1 MVCCPAQTVSTG
13 LARNRASL
21 QQVALSVVWDYDVW
35 IGIIALILIMIPA
48 HRLRGLQSRAQRIRD
63 YGVMLGIAFLFMQGL
78 ARAAYIP
85 SPSMAPTLR
94 ISDRV
99 FINVIS
105 AHLQGPRIGMI
116 AVLRS
121 PESGQML
128 CKRVVGLEGDVLAV
142 RDGTLWRNGK
152 RVVEPYIPEP
162 IFGEWPPQRVPDG
175 HFYVMGDNRNNSRDS
190 RFFGA
195 VARSELV
202 GKAEA
207 VFWPLS
213 HLATL

>member
-1 MVCCPAQTVSTG
+1 
-13 LARNRASL
+13 
-21 QQVALSVVWDYDVW
+21 VVWDYDVW
-35 IGIIALILIMIPA
+35 IGIIALILILLPVHLI
-48 HRLRGLQSRAQRIRD
+48 RGLQPRAQRIRD
-63 YGVMLGIAFLFMQGL
+63 YGIMLGIAFLFMQGL

-94 ISDRV
+94 VKDRV

-105 AHLQGPRIGMI
+105 AHLLGPRIGMI

-128 CKRVVGLEGDVLAV
+128 CKRIVGLEGDVVAV
-142 RDGTLWRNGK
+142 HNGVLWRNGE

-162 IFGEWPPQRVPDG
+162 IFGEWPAERVPAG

-195 VARSELV
+195 VPRRELI

-213 HLATL
+213 HFSML